1 MCVDHAVVGNPWM
14 QESSPDSNLLP
25 GLSRKGMVIG
35 ALAGPVLA
43 PAAVA
48 AGTTARRAKAL
59 WPGHQSW

>member
-1 MCVDHAVVGNPWM
+1 M

-48 AGTTARRAKAL
+48 AGTTARRATAL